1 MDGKM
6 SLERR
11 KDGSMMGM
19 NDEFRTEGG
28 KEGQEALCELKG
40 RKGRRTGKKHCMTGG
55 ELIN

>member
-28 KEGQEALCELKG
+28 KD
-40 RKGRRTGKKHCMTGG
+40 KKHCMNWGAEG
-55 ELIN
+55 ETEGHEALYDGRGAN